1 MCFGCIGR
9 PREGLRCYKGGHRRS
24 RHAIREDGRLA
35 SQLHN
40 PTGHGLWPFGP
51 PVMRVVHHQHTMVP
65 LVPEVM
71 ECTRFVLFPL
81 VRRLGR
87 STTGIVTMRKVTI
100 WRQLV
105 VPSSSDDD
113 LSLVK
118 HDAQVDL
125 YPGGTRI
132 CYTQEPAFL
141 SDSPP
146 PSPPPYIV

>member
-1 MCFGCIGR
+1 M
-9 PREGLRCYKGGHRRS
+9 
-24 RHAIREDGRLA
+24 
-35 SQLHN
+35 
-40 PTGHGLWPFGP
+40 
-51 PVMRVVHHQHTMVP
+51 
-65 LVPEVM
+65 
-71 ECTRFVLFPL
+71 
-81 VRRLGR
+81 
-87 STTGIVTMRKVTI
+87 GIVTMRKVTI

-146 PSPPPYIV
+146 PSPPPYIVLVQ